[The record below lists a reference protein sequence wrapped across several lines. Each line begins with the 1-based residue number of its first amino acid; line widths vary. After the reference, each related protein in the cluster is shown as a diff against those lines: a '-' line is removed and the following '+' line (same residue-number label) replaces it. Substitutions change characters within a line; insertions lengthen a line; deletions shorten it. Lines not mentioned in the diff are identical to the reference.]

1 MIPFDRIMV
10 IDFETR
16 WSKKDYTLSKLTTE
30 QYVRHP
36 RFKAF
41 GMGWKWLDGDVE
53 SVPEWVSHDDLP
65 EFFAGIDWSRTAV
78 LAHNAQFDVAI
89 LSWVYGVKPVFIF
102 DSLSMAR
109 ALRGV
114 EVGNSL
120 AKLADHYGLPP
131 KGEAV
136 NSSDGLDE
144 LPYEV
149 EQELAEYCKH
159 DVYLCENVFKNLIHE
174 VEGGFPR
181 KELELIDMTLKMFTN
196 PTLELDKEML
206 NEAIAEE
213 KEKREALLAKIGI
226 EETALASN
234 DKFANVLH
242 ELGVTPPTKVSKTT
256 GKEAYAFAKNDA
268 LFQALLNSDNED
280 VALIC
285 EARLKVKSTLERTR
299 AQRFVDI
306 AGRGTLPVPLNYYGA
321 HTGRWSASKGSGLNL
336 QNLKRGSFLRKAIQ
350 APQGYS
356 LVVCDLSQI
365 EPRVLAHLADHQAL
379 LSIFSSGKDAYSAFG
394 AQMFGI
400 PDLSKETH
408 PTLRQSAKSALL
420 GCGYGM
426 GWASFA
432 AQLLTGFLG
441 APPTMYDKAFAKQ
454 LGVTG
459 ADVDKFVSWEVNLQ
473 KLRDIPHT
481 CSEQEL
487 LTHALAAQAIIT
499 KYRQASQPVVAFWDM
514 CNELIGASL
523 SKGKSYTYKCL
534 TFEKE
539 RIVLPNGLSLRYPAL
554 MGKADDKGRVQ
565 WFYGEDE
572 KKLYGGKLVENIVQ
586 AVARCVMTDG
596 MLRIQKRYP
605 CVLTVHD
612 EVVALVPDAEV
623 EEAEAWVHA
632 QMVKEPSYLKGIPLD
647 AESSFAKRYGDAK

>member
-1 MIPFDRIMV
+1 MV
-10 IDFETR
+10 VDFETR
-16 WSKKDYTLSKLTTE
+16 WAKKDYTLSKLTTE
-30 QYVRHP
+30 QYIRDP

-41 GMGWKWLDGDVE
+41 GMGWKWLDGEVE
-53 SVPEWVSHDDLP
+53 SIPEWVSHDDLP
-65 EFFAGIDWSRTAV
+65 AFLARIDWSRTAV

-89 LSWVYGVKPVFIF
+89 LSWIYGVKPSFIF

-144 LPYEV
+144 LAYEI

-159 DVYLCENVFKNLIHE
+159 DVYLCEEVFKRLMHE

-181 KELELIDMTLKMFTN
+181 KELELIDMTLKMFCN

-206 NEAIAEE
+206 NEAIIDE
-213 KEKREALLAKIGI
+213 KTKREALLAKVGI

-234 DKFANVLH
+234 DKFANVLL
-242 ELGVTPPTKVSKTT
+242 ELGVTPPKKVSKTT
-256 GKEAYAFAKNDA
+256 GKETYAFAKNDA

-280 VALIC
+280 VALLC

-306 AGRGTLPVPLNYYGA
+306 SERGSLPVPLNYYGA

-336 QNLKRGSFLRKAIQ
+336 QNLKRGSFLRKSIK
-350 APQGYS
+350 APSGFS
-356 LVVCDLSQI
+356 LVVCDLAQI
-365 EPRVLAHLADHQAL
+365 EPRVLAYLADYTGL
-379 LSIFSSGKDAYSAFG
+379 LEIFSSGKDAYSQFG

-400 PDLSKETH
+400 PNLSKETH
-408 PTLRQSAKSALL
+408 PDLRQSAKSALL

-441 APPTMYDKAFAKQ
+441 APPTRYDKAFAKQ
-454 LGVTG
+454 LGVSAG
-459 ADVDKFVSWEVNLQ
+459 DIEKFVSWEVNLQ
-473 KLRDIPHT
+473 KLHAIPHT
-481 CSEQEL
+481 CTEQEL
-487 LTHALAAQAIIT
+487 LIHALATQAIII
-499 KYRQASQPVVAFWDM
+499 KYRQAAQPVVAFWDM
-514 CNELIGASL
+514 CNELINASL
-523 SKGKSYTYKCL
+523 AKGKPYTYKCL
-534 TFEKE
+534 TFDKEK
-539 RIVLPNGLSLRYPAL
+539 IVLPSGLALRYPAL
-554 MGKADDKGRVQ
+554 TGKADEKGRVQ

-572 KKLYGGKLVENIVQ
+572 KKLYGGKLTENIVQ

-612 EVVALVPDAEV
+612 EVVALVPDNEA
-623 EEAEAWVHA
+623 EEAEKWVLA
-632 QMVKEPSYLKGIPLD
+632 QMVMEPSYMKGIPLD